1 MTFELLVNSSKRTNT
16 EVSMDA
22 NSENF
27 AMCLEL
33 FPSKMTR
40 QQFDHFFS
48 MVFQGFNSTDSF
60 WKVYQENEDWLDS
73 VEAFQGIRV
82 NL

>member
-1 MTFELLVNSSKRTNT
+1 MTVELLVNSSKRTKT
-16 EVSMDA
+16 EEYMDA
-22 NSENF
+22 NSEKF

-40 QQFDHFFS
+40 HQFDHFFS